1 MLKSRNTFIILALIL
16 IVGFLGYQI
25 EIVLPA
31 TPSLRNTLTPVTQP
45 APEEVGSYDLLG
57 YKISKNEADELLKTT
72 EGREKLS
79 RENGA
84 VPITDKLLRLGRNN
98 FYSETFGGEI
108 FQTDVVGA
116 LNGAINPISLAKA
129 IARLKGNYT
138 TNLKIP
144 LDKDV
149 TIGGKTFLAG
159 TLLNTGLDLPARSPF
174 PLGMSVHL
182 QRGKLRVGITCA
194 LCHATLDKETGKIL
208 EGAPNNDLDTGLILA
223 FASNSAAMFRH
234 TGVNPTHIIAGENTY
249 TDANG
254 KESRLPDIKALENA
268 VDAALLTWPPG
279 NFDSTGTMVNN
290 PAQTPSSYTFDAWPY
305 GWSGHSS
312 VGWFHG
318 LTTLNSNVHAT
329 NSDSTTGADGSLEQL
344 GIDKETYLGV
354 ILQNAANP
362 KFRLPKGAKPSEFF
376 NRIDPT
382 PGEPAINEVIRMPGY
397 PKGSLFMLDG
407 LMASSPRLPVGEQLN
422 GLSAWQNTLAPPPI
436 KVAEINTLKRGVAV
450 FNRAGCVDCHS
461 GRYFTN
467 HDVIPQNVIGTQSSR
482 ANTLAPIARTFT
494 EPKTYPSSVTTPVPN
509 NPPVLSIPTDITM
522 EKVQQLA
529 FAINNSAGG
538 YKVPSLIGLAVTA
551 PYLHDGGVAAGRD
564 AINLNEQGSLTITN
578 PAQLGMAGTL
588 MQGILPDAAASL
600 RVLVDRR
607 LREKAIAN
615 NRSNPD
621 LKKANVDGSGHNYWV
636 DKPAGFSREDQTALI
651 QYLLSLDDNPEILP
665 QEQ

>member
-1 MLKSRNTFIILALIL
+1 MLKLRNTFIILALIL

-25 EIVLPA
+25 EIILPA

-98 FYSETFGGEI
+98 FYSETFGNEV

-116 LNGAINPISLAKA
+116 LNGAINPISLTKA
-129 IARLKGNYT
+129 IARLKGNST

-144 LDKDV
+144 LDEDV
-149 TIGGKTFLAG
+149 TIGGKLFPAG
-159 TLLNTGLDLPARSPF
+159 TLLNTGLDVPARSPI
-174 PLGMSVHL
+174 PLGMSVHIN
-182 QRGKLRVGITCA
+182 RGKLRVGITCA

-208 EGAPNNDLDTGLILA
+208 EGAPNNDLNTGLILA
-223 FASNSAAMFRH
+223 FATNSAAMFRN
-234 TGVNPTHIIAGENTY
+234 TGVNPTRIPAGENTY
-249 TDANG
+249 IDVSN
-254 KESRLPDIKALENA
+254 KKFRLPDVKALENA

-290 PAQTPSSYTFDAWPY
+290 PSQIPSSYTFDAWPY

-329 NSDSTTGADGSLEQL
+329 NSDATAGADGSLPLL
-344 GIDKETYLGV
+344 GIDKETYLG
-354 ILQNAANP
+354 ILFQNAANP
-362 KFRLPKGAKPSEFF
+362 KFRLPKDAKPSEFF
-376 NRIDPT
+376 NKIDPT
-382 PGEPAINEVIRMPGY
+382 PGEPAMNEVIRMPGY
-397 PKGSLFMLDG
+397 PKGSPFMLDG

-422 GLSAWQNTLAPPPI
+422 GMSAWQNTLAPPPI
-436 KVAEINTLKRGVAV
+436 KVAEIDTLKRGAAV

-467 HDVIPQNVIGTQSSR
+467 HAVIPQNEIGTQPSR
-482 ANTLAPIARTFT
+482 APTLAAFARNFT
-494 EPKTYPSSVTTPVPN
+494 EAKTYPLSLSVPLPN
-509 NPPVLSIPTDITM
+509 NPPELSIPIDITP
-522 EKVQQLA
+522 EKAQKLA
-529 FAINNSAGG
+529 FAINNAAGG

-564 AINLNEQGSLTITN
+564 AIELNDRGSLTITN
-578 PAQLGMAGTL
+578 PEQLGMTGTL
-588 MQGILPDAAASL
+588 MQGILPDAEASL

-636 DKPAGFSREDQTALI
+636 DKPSGFNRDDQTALI
-651 QYLLSLDDNPEILP
+651 QYLLSLDDNPEVLP
-665 QEQ
+665 QE